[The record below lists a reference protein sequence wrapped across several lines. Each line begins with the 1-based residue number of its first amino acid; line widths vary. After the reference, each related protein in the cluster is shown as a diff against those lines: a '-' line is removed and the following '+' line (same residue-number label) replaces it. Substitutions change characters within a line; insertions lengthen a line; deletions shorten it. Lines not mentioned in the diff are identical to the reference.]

1 MQNYYQILGLT
12 PQASISDIKI
22 AFRKLAKL
30 YHPDKNPDGKE
41 QFTKILKAYEAL
53 SNPNLKA
60 SYDYKL
66 TYHQHQS
73 FTEVKPTAKNYTFS
87 EQELKRRQ
95 YYNEHIKKHAKK
107 YKHQNVEQQ
116 IKTNYNEYKY
126 ILFATP
132 IAVLLFLILVT
143 MATPDRKQ
151 LNVNKI
157 KSTVNDSASKTTGYD
172 KKN

>member
-12 PQASISDIKI
+12 PQASISEIKI

-30 YHPDKNPDGKE
+30 YHPDKNPNGRE

-53 SNPNLKA
+53 SNPTLKA

-73 FTEVKPTAKNYTFS
+73 FSEVKPTSKNYTFS
-87 EQELKRRQ
+87 EKELKRRQ
-95 YYNEHIKKHAKK
+95 YYNDHIKKHAKTYK
-107 YKHQNVEQQ
+107 YQNVEQQ
-116 IKTNYNEYKY
+116 IKNNYNEYKY

-132 IAVLLFLILVT
+132 IAVLLFLMLVT

-151 LNVNKI
+151 LNSNI
-157 KSTVNDSASKTTGYD
+157 NNTINDSTNKTSLYD